1 MYLNIASVKIHCQCL
16 YTGIKFQCN
25 LLILISLIDDHVGSG
40 KKSNMGYNWNEYIQR
55 NNVEI
60 KMLLWFITFLTFWTN
75 LYSLYNISEN
85 VRHILK
91 QNISSSKDLYTEY
104 NRLNPI
110 KSSLAFLTWLK
121 EKGALYC
128 FYSAKPQR
136 NLRLI
141 WKCNWHIKVTIDR

>member
-1 MYLNIASVKIHCQCL
+1 MPIYWNQISVQ
-16 YTGIKFQCN
+16 
-25 LLILISLIDDHVGSG
+25 LINSYIRSLIDDHVGSG

-110 KSSLAFLTWLK
+110 KSYPLHFWPDWK
-121 EKGALYC
+121 RRGAASSLYC
-128 FYSAKPQR
+128 SYSAKAQR
-136 NLRLI
+136 NLGLI

>member
-1 MYLNIASVKIHCQCL
+1 MHCHYQYL
-16 YTGIKFQCN
+16 YTRIKFQCN
-25 LLILISLIDDHVGSG
+25 LSILISLIDDHVGSG

-110 KSSLAFLTWLK
+110 KSYPLHFWPDWKRRGQQQPILFLFGKGSKEFGANLK
-121 EKGALYC
+121 M
-128 FYSAKPQR
+128 
-136 NLRLI
+136 
-141 WKCNWHIKVTIDR
+141 